1 MTNGTTPLG
10 GVTIS
15 ANANGKTVTSATP
28 TTGSVGQFTIPN
40 LTTPATYLLTF
51 TLPGF
56 GTQTQA
62 VQLGPGQDVTNLAI
76 ILVGG
81 AGQVS
86 GTASAPS
93 GAPLGGVTVTVNGN
107 GPSTETLTGGSVGS
121 YLLSGLATPGA
132 YTLTFSLAGYVSQTV
147 GVTLA
152 SSGSATAVNVTLPL
166 SNGSITGTVSSPSST
181 PLVGVAVSV
190 TDGAT
195 VRTTTTAST
204 PPGGF
209 ALTGLPPET
218 YSVTFS
224 ATGYVSQTAEVPL
237 APGGSPTLNIVL
249 VASS

>member
-1 MTNGTTPLG
+1 M
-10 GVTIS
+10 
-15 ANANGKTVTSATP
+15 
-28 TTGSVGQFTIPN
+28 
-40 LTTPATYLLTF
+40 
-51 TLPGF
+51 
-56 GTQTQA
+56 
-62 VQLGPGQDVTNLAI
+62 
-76 ILVGG
+76 
-81 AGQVS
+81 
-86 GTASAPS
+86 
-93 GAPLGGVTVTVNGN
+93 TVNGN

-132 YTLTFSLAGYVSQTV
+132 YTLTFSLAGYVSQTL

-152 SSGSATAVNVTLPL
+152 SAGSATAVNVTLPL
-166 SNGSITGTVSSPSST
+166 LNGSITGTVSSASST